1 MDVRDILMT
10 GRGAMSAALVFGEP
24 FTKDGVTVIPA
35 ARVWGGAGGG
45 HQPRTRSVPGG
56 NGGGFGVKAKPAG
69 AYVIRG
75 QKVQWMPAVDVNQI
89 ILGCQAL
96 AVALLVLRRRR
107 RHRGRFGR
115 AGRPGH
121 MVVAPAPFPEA
132 GGAPGPVRPVGP
144 AGADGRPGE

>member
-10 GRGAMSAALVFGEP
+10 GRGAMSASLVFGEP

-45 HQPRTRSVPGG
+45 DQPRSKSAPGG
-56 NGGGFGVKAKPAG
+56 HGGGFGVKAKPAG

-89 ILGCQAL
+89 VLGCQAL
-96 AVALLVLRRRR
+96 AVALLLLRLRRRR
-107 RHRGRFGR
+107 RRH
-115 AGRPGH
+115 GRPHHHVG
-121 MVVAPAPFPEA
+121 VEPAFHAEA
-132 GGAPGPVRPVGP
+132 AGAPGLPPPDGLGGPPV
-144 AGADGRPGE
+144 A

>member
-10 GRGAMSAALVFGEP
+10 GRGAMSATLVFGEP

-45 HQPRTRSVPGG
+45 DQPRSKSAPGG
-56 NGGGFGVKAKPAG
+56 HGGGFGVKAKPAG

-89 ILGCQAL
+89 VLGCQAL
-96 AVALLVLRRRR
+96 AVALLLLRLRRRR
-107 RHRGRFGR
+107 RRH
-115 AGRPGH
+115 GRPHHHVG
-121 MVVAPAPFPEA
+121 VEPAFHAEA
-132 GGAPGPVRPVGP
+132 AGAPGLPRPDGLGGPPV
-144 AGADGRPGE
+144 A